1 MAENK
6 RSFRKQKARL
16 QLPAEISK
24 KDVQNQ
30 ILGMPSSDFNS
41 DFALLTRARV
51 LPTLTVLHVWLMKEP
66 NVKNAT

>member
-16 QLPAEISK
+16 QLRRDTN
-24 KDVQNQ
+24 KDVQNR

-41 DFALLTRARV
+41 DFVLLFW
-51 LPTLTVLHVWLMKEP
+51 LESENISNSLTLSVHLVDERNQM
-66 NVKNAT
+66 